1 MSNEERQDRAARMED
16 ISGVDMSRNRFENEE
31 AARSFF
37 ENLGFSVER
46 RGFMDVADE
55 LVSPKRWG
63 VSQEQ
68 VEKILGALVVF
79 VMETNPVTEKT

>member
-1 MSNEERQDRAARMED
+1 
-16 ISGVDMSRNRFENEE
+16 
-31 AARSFF
+31 
-37 ENLGFSVER
+37 
-46 RGFMDVADE
+46 MDVADE